1 LYSLFAFY
9 GFIRLGARYELID
22 SDFERIAELFEK
34 YSNLPADFADLSLV
48 TISERCDIP
57 QIVTLDRDL
66 ISTAVSRANPTFQQN
81 VLPTPNLKLSSD
93 TPNASHGA
101 AL

>member
-1 LYSLFAFY
+1 VN
-9 GFIRLGARYELID
+9 ELID

-57 QIVTLDRDL
+57 QIVTLDRDFD
-66 ISTAVSRANPTFQQN
+66 IYRRFRERTQPFNRMFYP
-81 VLPTPNLKLSSD
+81 
-93 TPNASHGA
+93 HA
-101 AL
+101 ALN

>member
-1 LYSLFAFY
+1 VIL
-9 GFIRLGARYELID
+9 
-22 SDFERIAELFEK
+22 RIAELFEK

-66 ISTAVSRANPTFQQN
+66 ISTASESE
-81 VLPTPNLKLSSD
+81 PNLSTECSTHTQPKLSSD
-93 TPNASHGA
+93 TPNASYG
-101 AL
+101 LPCCKRF